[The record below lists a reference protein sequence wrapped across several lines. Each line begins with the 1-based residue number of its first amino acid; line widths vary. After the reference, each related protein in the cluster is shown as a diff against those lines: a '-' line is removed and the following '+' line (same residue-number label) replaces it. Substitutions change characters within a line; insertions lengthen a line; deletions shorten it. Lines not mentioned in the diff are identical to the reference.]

1 MPLQRRKLLLTA
13 AVATAAALPFSD
25 ALAQADFPSRPI
37 KLIISFPPGSTSDLL
52 ARRLGDHVSKSLGQA
67 VVVESRPGA
76 QGVIAARS
84 VLNSPKDG
92 YTLFLG
98 TNSSHAANVY
108 LIKDLGYDPVKDFTP
123 ITQFTTNPLLLVVN
137 AQLPVK
143 TVQEFVK
150 YAKERPGKLSYGTGN
165 SGGLVAAQLLKAL
178 AGIEAV
184 GVNYPGTAQA
194 TTDLIA
200 GRLDFMMI
208 DPVVIRPFV
217 QTGQVRVLG
226 LTSKQKLSSM
236 PEVISLADAGLPGY
250 NYASWSGLFGPAGM
264 PPEVTRRLSQAFTQ
278 AVTDPANEKFLADL
292 GMITTSSSPESFQ
305 AFVQE
310 QIKLWGRLTKEAG
323 LTPL

>member
-1 MPLQRRKLLLTA
+1 MTIQRRTLLLA
-13 AVATAAALPFSD
+13 APAILPFTNS
-25 ALAQADFPSRPI
+25 LAQTDFPNHPI
-37 KLIISFPPGSTSDLL
+37 KLVISFPPGSTSDLL
-52 ARRLGDHVSKSLGQA
+52 ARRLGEQVGKTLGQP
-67 VVVESRPGA
+67 VVVESKPGA
-76 QGVIAARS
+76 QGVVAART
-84 VLNSPKDG
+84 VLNSLKDG

-143 TVQEFVK
+143 SVQEFIK
-150 YAKERPGKLSYGTGN
+150 YAKERPGRLSYGTGN
-165 SGGLVAAQLLKAL
+165 SGGLVAAQLLKAQT
-178 AGIEAV
+178 GIDAV

-194 TTDLIA
+194 TTDLVA

-208 DPVVIRPFV
+208 DPVVIRSFI

-236 PEVISLADAGLPGY
+236 PDVMPLADAGLADY

-264 PPEVTRRLSQAFTQ
+264 PPEVTRRLNQAFTK
-278 AVTDPANEKFLADL
+278 AVTDPATEKFLADL
-292 GMITTSSSPESFQ
+292 GMITTSSSPEAFQ
-305 AFVQE
+305 AFVQD
-310 QIKLWGRLTKEAG
+310 QIKLWGRLSKEAG

>member
-1 MPLQRRKLLLTA
+1 MTLQRRKLLLA
-13 AVATAAALPFSD
+13 AAATAAALPFAD
-25 ALAQADFPSRPI
+25 VLAQADFPSRPI
-37 KLIISFPPGSTSDLL
+37 KLVISFPPGSTSDLL
-52 ARRLGDHVSKSLGQA
+52 ARRLGEQAGKALGQP
-67 VVVESRPGA
+67 VVVESKPGA
-76 QGVIAARS
+76 QGVVAARA

-108 LIKDLGYDPVKDFTP
+108 LIKDLGYDPVRDFTP

-143 TVQEFVK
+143 TVQEFVN

-165 SGGLVAAQLLKAL
+165 SGGLVAAQLLKAQT
-178 AGIEAV
+178 GIEAV
-184 GVNYPGTAQA
+184 GVSYPGTAQA

-208 DPVVIRPFV
+208 DPLVIRSFV
-217 QTGQVRVLG
+217 QSGQVRMLG

-236 PEVISLADAGLPGY
+236 PEVMPLAEAGLAGY
-250 NYASWSGLFGPAGM
+250 NYSSWSGLFGPAGM
-264 PPEVTRRLSQAFTQ
+264 PPEVTRRLSQAFTK
-278 AVTDPANEKFLADL
+278 AVTDPATEKFLADL